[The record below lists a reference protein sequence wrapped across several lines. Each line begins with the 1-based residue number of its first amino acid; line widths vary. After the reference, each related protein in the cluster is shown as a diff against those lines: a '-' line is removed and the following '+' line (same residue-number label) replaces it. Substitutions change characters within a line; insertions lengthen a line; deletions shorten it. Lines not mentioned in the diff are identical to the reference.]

1 MESLSSRVLTS
12 VIGVLIIGAV
22 VWVGW
27 PLLMPALVIVTVM
40 GLREYLHMLDRRDI
54 DVRRWSL
61 YLFGV
66 ALVVASYPNF
76 PSAPWVGGSWREVVL
91 VAAVGYFLVVE
102 VISPGERPLERV
114 VYTLFGLLYV
124 PWLLGYFVLLRYNP
138 DAVGGLINFALP
150 LVATFATDIG
160 AFFIGY
166 ALGRRKLAPE
176 VSPGKTVEG
185 AVGGLALSF
194 VAVFAMTQFVNQ
206 WSPYDALLYSL
217 LVSSA
222 AQLGDLSESLIKR
235 SLGSKDSGN
244 SIPGHGGILDRLD
257 SLLFAVPITYLFLN
271 ISTFS

>member
-1 MESLSSRVLTS
+1 MEGLRSRVLTS
-12 VIGVLIIGAV
+12 VIMVLIIGAV

-27 PLLMPALVIVTVM
+27 PLLMPVLVLVTVV
-40 GLREYLHMLDRRDI
+40 GLGEYLHMLDRRDI

-66 ALVVASYPNF
+66 ALVVASYPYF
-76 PSAPWVGGSWREVVL
+76 PAPWPGGSWREVVL

-124 PWLLGYFVLLRYNP
+124 PWLLGYFVLLRYSP
-138 DAVGGLINFALP
+138 DAQGGLINFALP

-185 AVGGLALSF
+185 AIGGLALSF
-194 VAVFAMTQFVNQ
+194 VAVFALTQYVNQ
-206 WSPYDALLYSL
+206 WSPYDALLYAL

-235 SLGSKDSGN
+235 SVGSKDSGN
-244 SIPGHGGILDRLD
+244 SIPGHGGLLDRLD
-257 SLLFAVPITYLFLN
+257 SLLFAVPITFLFLN
-271 ISTFS
+271 ISTF